1 MHIPDKCCKV
11 HRIEDKGR
19 GGTALFVWF
28 EFKKLTVKSVTEISR
43 QY

>member
-11 HRIEDKGR
+11 HRIEDR